1 MSDLGSQTDRS
12 VVLRE
17 RERLAEAGA
26 ERRANASELR
36 FLDKIRDRALA
47 EGDAFTMTDEQRTN
61 YSRIVRDVL
70 DRTGWRRTRR

>member
-1 MSDLGSQTDRS
+1 MSDLGTQTDRS

-26 ERRANASELR
+26 ERRANPGELR